1 MMYPVEAF
9 ILSKFYDEYQEWV
22 DEQEANRRAAFL
34 EEQER
39 NRKPFDLDKMVEEAL
54 AVVQKTVQESRHQ
67 YRPLPADD
75 EMRKKGFLTRE
86 GVMSYENAI
95 VPKYTLG
102 LGVSIADYGWAGS
115 VGFNGVKGE
124 SKPGSV
130 VQVGDDGHLWW
141 VTPTSTLCSLFGLVF
156 VRKSMPRWLLRFVKD
171 VPDSRSDV

>member
-54 AVVQKTVQESRHQ
+54 AVVQKTVQESRHN
-67 YRPLPADD
+67 YTPLAADD
-75 EMRKKGFLTRE
+75 KMRKKGFLTKE
-86 GVMSYENAI
+86 GVMSYENVI
-95 VPKYTLG
+95 VPKCILG
-102 LGVSIADYGWAGS
+102 LGLAAYGRSGS
-115 VGFNGVKGE
+115 VIQGE

-130 VQVGDDGHLWW
+130 IQVGEDGDLWW
-141 VTPTSTLCSLFGLVF
+141 VTPTLTLCSLFGLVF

>member
-54 AVVQKTVQESRHQ
+54 AVVQKTVQESRHN
-67 YRPLPADD
+67 YTPLAADD
-75 EMRKKGFLTRE
+75 KMRKKGFLTKE
-86 GVMSYENAI
+86 GVMSYENVI
-95 VPKYTLG
+95 VPKCILG
-102 LGVSIADYGWAGS
+102 LGLAAYGRAGS
-115 VGFNGVKGE
+115 VIQVCDNGG
-124 SKPGSV
+124 
-130 VQVGDDGHLWW
+130 LCW

>member
-22 DEQEANRRAAFL
+22 DEQEANLRAAFL

-54 AVVQKTVQESRHQ
+54 AVVQKTVQESRHN
-67 YRPLPADD
+67 YTPLATDD
-75 EMRKKGFLTRE
+75 KMRKKGFLTQE
-86 GVMSYENAI
+86 GVISYENVI
-95 VPKYTLG
+95 VPKYILDLG
-102 LGVSIADYGWAGS
+102 LAAYGWAGS
-115 VGFNGVKGE
+115 VGFSGVKGE

-130 VQVGDDGHLWW
+130 IQVGDNGDLWW

>member
-75 EMRKKGFLTRE
+75 SKHLSLGFVTVE
-86 GVMSYENAI
+86 GVLSYERATTQSYIIDVGNF
-95 VPKYTLG
+95 TG
-102 LGVSIADYGWAGS
+102 LLSYGA
-115 VGFNGVKGE
+115 VGFSGIKG
-124 SKPGSV
+124 KQLPGSV
-130 VQVGDDGHLWW
+130 VQVGDDGDLWW
-141 VTPTSTLCSLFGLVF
+141 VAPTFALCSLFGLVF
-156 VRKSMPRWLLRFVKD
+156 VKKSLPRWLLRFVKD
-171 VPDSRSDV
+171 VPDQRIGV